1 MAFLQFCMENK
12 PGLFRRYFK
21 SLMFGGLS
29 YAATCGVFILMES
42 SRYLRKDKYIIPV
55 LLFLLV
61 PSLVFSFFN
70 LKINK
75 TTKYKINIRSILSY
89 SLTIVFVFIIHIL
102 SVIKMENIEKTTLIR
117 FLIPFAVIFGIA
129 FSIAHI
135 SYLFILALG
144 KQKVKEDLIDN

>member
-89 SLTIVFVFIIHIL
+89 SLTIVFICIIHIF
-102 SVIKMENIEKTTLIR
+102 SVRKIENIDERI
-117 FLIPFAVIFGIA
+117 LIPFAVIFGIA

-135 SYLFILALG
+135 SYLFILSLG